1 FIKMKKII
9 ILSSLF
15 LLIEGITALMLVYN
29 HEEDIYIFANV
40 DALASEESS
49 EGGNKCYKNVTDD
62 PADQVVY
69 CGTCRSIPGRGSKKS
84 VCYK

>member
-1 FIKMKKII
+1 MKKII

-49 EGGNKCYKNVTDD
+49 CALPPKIEHLIAIEN
-62 PADQVVY
+62 
-69 CGTCRSIPGRGSKKS
+69 
-84 VCYK
+84 